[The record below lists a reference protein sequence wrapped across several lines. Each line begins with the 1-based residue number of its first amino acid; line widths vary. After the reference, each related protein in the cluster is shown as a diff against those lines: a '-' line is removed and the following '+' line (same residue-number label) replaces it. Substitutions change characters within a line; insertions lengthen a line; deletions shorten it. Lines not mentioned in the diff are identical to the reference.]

1 MRALYHKPQLLIL
14 DEFTSAMDI
23 HTEQFVLNLLQR
35 LKPQI
40 AILFVSH
47 RLHTIRHIADR
58 IFIIDQGIV
67 THSGTHE
74 ELLAKS
80 DIYRDVYLSQQKGS
94 EDNE

>member
-47 RLHTIRHIADR
+47 RLHTIRHIAYL

-74 ELLAKS
+74 ELLS
-80 DIYRDVYLSQQKGS
+80 TNNFYSNFWGQLT
-94 EDNE
+94 